1 MTASKDIPWF
11 NPRQMRPETVLKLST
26 GREDLLHDFYIL
38 ARQRHREPAA
48 GRHWLVTGPRGAG
61 KSFFLCLVQAMWPKV
76 MAESA
81 AFVLM
86 PEELPNVYAPHEWL
100 REVERLL
107 PGKPR
112 SKGSV
117 PAWQTHEKDEAAAW
131 EAALKALLEAF
142 RGTLLVI
149 GVENFD
155 MLLQQAFDSP
165 VRASRLRSLME
176 NEPRIMLLATA
187 VEGEFDEAYEKR
199 LFRQFEHH
207 PMPRWNE
214 MDHRDYLTRRAE
226 LVGKVPTQRQLARI
240 DAYSRFTGGSAR
252 VAAVLA
258 SAILDEQDP
267 VSASADLTATLDRMS
282 DYYRSLIER
291 IPANTR
297 KVFDA
302 LIRGGEP
309 ASQVELAARV
319 HARQNDIS
327 RAFRWL
333 VDYGYVVNERRP
345 GSKEHS
351 YRVTDRL
358 FVQFYRMRYVDP
370 DQPCQLAILAD
381 LLATSIEFRH
391 KWHFA
396 EGYLGSAKPAEA
408 EFMAKLACSERGVD
422 VKLLPESMRDAES
435 LVRLGREWLW
445 MEEAISTNVG
455 MPARC
460 EQVFERFKT
469 DDEFRAAC
477 ESAKSLAGAA
487 LGTAGNERFLRP
499 LASMPISSVSRY
511 ILYAKV
517 LQQQAPEEREQLV
530 LRFAQMLAG
539 LCSNTPDLMSEK
551 WILSLVEIDSKHP
564 LAYSLMD
571 AADSVYQSRHGMN
584 EVGAEQG
591 AKWAARA
598 VCLWSRTGYAELTA
612 KSWMLVEHFLF
623 QLGQDQN
630 SAKMALGILKP
641 IEEVLTI
648 MDHKDAYRACRLKG
662 VLLKESEEYDDAV
675 KAFEASL
682 AFGDNRPLSTVDSQE
697 QMAWCL
703 AATGKPAEAMKHQEL
718 ALQAWKSQPFTE
730 RLAYNHGQIARH
742 LCRIASFDIAWKHV
756 TSHPGTTSEDWKVM
770 LEQLAEAIWDVW
782 RDKGEAAAFQLGK
795 RLFLAF
801 GGHGLEVQVR
811 IWFKMVDTGIPLTLL
826 RELFS
831 EAVGNFA
838 PSFHQSGFFEML
850 VTWLDYLAAN
860 PKDRPQ
866 LLGQFEPDWAQTIQS
881 YSQNLSRRTRLH
893 YRIAEKP
900 GSSS

>member
-11 NPRQMRPETVLKLST
+11 NPRQMSPATVLKLST
-26 GREDLLHDFYIL
+26 GREELLHDFYLL

-76 MAESA
+76 MTESA

-112 SKGSV
+112 SKGHS
-117 PAWQTHEKDEAAAW
+117 PAWQTSEKDEAAAW
-131 EAALKALLEAF
+131 EAALKSLLEVF
-142 RGTLLVI
+142 TGTLLVI

-214 MDHRDYLTRRAE
+214 LDHRHYLTRRAE

-282 DYYRSLIER
+282 DYYRALIDR
-291 IPANTR
+291 LPANTR

-309 ASQVELAARV
+309 ASQVELAARIG
-319 HARQNDIS
+319 ARQNDIS

-333 VDYGYVVNERRP
+333 VDYGYVINERRT

-422 VKLLPESMRDAES
+422 VMLLPESMRDAES
-435 LVRLGREWLW
+435 LVRMGREWLW
-445 MEEAISTNVG
+445 ADEALSASQD
-455 MPARC
+455 MPTFYA
-460 EQVFERFKT
+460 QVFERFKT
-469 DDEFRAAC
+469 DEELRTAC
-477 ESAKSLAGAA
+477 EQAKHLAEAAAKAAGEQQPLQLLSRMPVSSAMRYRFYAHLLKHHSVDDRMKSLSRLCKSAA
-487 LGTAGNERFLRP
+487 P
-499 LASMPISSVSRY
+499 LA
-511 ILYAKV
+511 
-517 LQQQAPEEREQLV
+517 
-530 LRFAQMLAG
+530 AG
-539 LCSNTPDLMSEK
+539 HGKSE
-551 WILSLVEIDSKHP
+551 WVDALVELDSEHP
-564 LAYSLMD
+564 LAYSLMEASD
-571 AADSVYQSRHGMN
+571 YVFEHQGGIEGATVQKAA
-584 EVGAEQG
+584 E
-591 AKWAARA
+591 WAVRA
-598 VCLWSRTGYAELTA
+598 VCLWVNAGIGEPAA
-612 KSWMLVEHFLF
+612 NSWMLVEHFLF
-623 QLGQDQN
+623 QFSREQN
-630 SAKMALGILKP
+630 AQKVALSILAP
-641 IEEVLTI
+641 VEEVLGE
-648 MDHKDAYRACRLKG
+648 MDRKDAYRACRLKG
-662 VLLKESEEYDDAV
+662 ILLKESEQFDDAV

-682 AFGDNRPLSTVDSQE
+682 AFGDSRPLSTVDSRE
-697 QMAWCL
+697 QIAWCL

-718 ALQAWKSQPFTE
+718 ALQAWEGQPFTE

-742 LCRIASFDIAWKHV
+742 LCRLSSFDSAWNYANAHKSTNLGDWDV
-756 TSHPGTTSEDWKVM
+756 TI
-770 LEQLAEAIWDVW
+770 EQFAEAIWDAW
-782 RDKGEAAAFQLGK
+782 RDKGEAGAFQLGK
-795 RLFLAF
+795 RILISSRSEDLKDQ
-801 GGHGLEVQVR
+801 LL
-811 IWFKMVDTGIPLTLL
+811 IYFKMVDLGLPLNLL
-826 RELFS
+826 RDLFS
-831 EAVGNFA
+831 ESAGI
-838 PSFHQSGFFEML
+838 FESATFDSEIFRML
-850 VTWLDYLAAN
+850 GTWLDYLEAK
-860 PKDRPQ
+860 PKDRVQ
-866 LLGQFEPDWAQTIQS
+866 MLGKFEPDWAQTIQS
-881 YSQNLSRRTRLH
+881 YSQNLSARTRQRYQLADMH
-893 YRIAEKP
+893 KSA
-900 GSSS
+900 

>member
-1 MTASKDIPWF
+1 MTAAKDIPWF
-11 NPRQMRPETVLKLST
+11 NPRQMSSETVLRLST
-26 GREDLLHDFYIL
+26 GREELLHDFYL
-38 ARQRHREPAA
+38 LVRQRHREPAA

-76 MAESA
+76 MTESA
-81 AFVLM
+81 AFVLL

-112 SKGSV
+112 SKGSS
-117 PAWQTHEKDEAAAW
+117 PAWQTSEKDEAAAW
-131 EAALKALLEAF
+131 ETALKSLLEAF
-142 RGTLLVI
+142 TGTLLVI

-214 MDHRDYLTRRAE
+214 LDHRHYLTRRAE
-226 LVGKVPTQRQLARI
+226 LIGKVPTQRQLARI

-291 IPANTR
+291 LPANTR

-345 GSKEHS
+345 GNKEHS

-445 MEEAISTNVG
+445 MDEVLFTG
-455 MPARC
+455 QDMPTFYA
-460 EQVFERFKT
+460 QVFDRFKT
-469 DDEFRAAC
+469 DEELRTAC
-477 ESAKSLAGAA
+477 EQAKHLADAAITVESERRPLQLLAGMPVSSVIKYHFHASLLKQHSADDRKRTLSRFSQSAEA
-487 LGTAGNERFLRP
+487 LQSVFTNSEWVHALVELDSAYP
-499 LASMPISSVSRY
+499 LASSLTEASDFAFQHLDGLAGPTI
-511 ILYAKV
+511 
-517 LQQQAPEEREQLV
+517 QQA
-530 LRFAQMLAG
+530 
-539 LCSNTPDLMSEK
+539 
-551 WILSLVEIDSKHP
+551 
-564 LAYSLMD
+564 
-571 AADSVYQSRHGMN
+571 
-584 EVGAEQG
+584 AE
-591 AKWAARA
+591 WAARA
-598 VCLWSRTGYAELTA
+598 VCLWANAGIRETTA
-612 KSWMLVEHFLF
+612 KSWMLAEHFLL
-623 QLGQDQN
+623 QLSRGQNAQQP
-630 SAKMALGILKP
+630 ALRILAP
-641 IEEVLTI
+641 IEEVLKK
-648 MDHKDAYRACRLKG
+648 MDRKDACRACRLKG
-662 VLLKESEEYDDAV
+662 ILLKESEQFDDAV

-682 AFGDNRPLSTVDSQE
+682 AFGDNHPISTVDSLE

-703 AATGKPAEAMKHQEL
+703 AATGKTAEAMKYQKQ
-718 ALQAWKSQPFTE
+718 ALQAWEGQPLTE

-742 LCRIASFDIAWKHV
+742 LCRLSSFESAWDYATTHKGTNLFDWDV
-756 TSHPGTTSEDWKVM
+756 TVE
-770 LEQLAEAIWDVW
+770 EFAEAIWDAW
-782 RDKGEAAAFQLGK
+782 NDKGEAGAFQLGK
-795 RLFLAF
+795 RILIAL
-801 GGHGLEVQVR
+801 GTDGLKEQFFIFFR
-811 IWFKMVDTGIPLTLL
+811 IVDAGLPLNLL
-826 RELFS
+826 RDLFS
-831 EAVGNFA
+831 EGAGIFTPA
-838 PSFHQSGFFEML
+838 TFESDVFRML
-850 VTWLDYLAAN
+850 GTWLDYLEAK
-860 PKDRPQ
+860 PKDRPRM
-866 LLGQFEPDWAQTIQS
+866 LGQFEPDWAQTIQS
-881 YSQNLSRRTRLH
+881 YSQNLSARTRQRYQLANTNH
-893 YRIAEKP
+893 SA
-900 GSSS
+900 